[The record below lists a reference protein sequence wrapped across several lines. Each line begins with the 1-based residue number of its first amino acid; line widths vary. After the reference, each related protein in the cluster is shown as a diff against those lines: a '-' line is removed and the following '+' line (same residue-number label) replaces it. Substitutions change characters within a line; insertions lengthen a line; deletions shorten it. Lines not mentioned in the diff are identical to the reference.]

1 VHSSSAATSPPARP
15 IWWIT
20 HEFAPFRGG
29 AAIYVQ
35 EIARA
40 AAVFSPGVQVVAADY
55 CGRLS
60 LAEQSRLSA
69 ADAAEPYRVVRL
81 KCSGR
86 LTPAGI
92 LRLAVGLCR
101 LRAEM
106 RGASPVLMSVGAQMA
121 AFLLDLAGQ
130 FPTGRTVCFFHGSEL
145 LRFRRH
151 VIWRLLARRFYA
163 RAGGFAV
170 ASRYVQNLAAESGLL
185 PSGARICVAPCAVPT
200 VYRHSAAA
208 NLPSPHD
215 ESTPKNIR
223 ILTVARLHPRKG
235 QLQVAEAL
243 ALLAPALRRRLVYR
257 VVGAGDQA
265 YRHQVEAVC
274 SAAGVRSEFLGDI
287 DERALATLYANCTI
301 YVQASRT
308 LARSVE
314 GFGISLLEAGFF
326 GRPIA
331 AFRSGGVGEAVAD
344 GNSAILVEEGN
355 VAGLSAAIARLVA
368 DPELRRDLGAAGRAF
383 ADKFS
388 WQTSAEQLGRFIQ
401 DLQRQ

>member
-1 VHSSSAATSPPARP
+1 VQPSPAATSAPTRP

-20 HEFAPFRGG
+20 HEFTPFRGG

-40 AAVFSPGVQVVAADY
+40 AVVFSPGSRVVAADY
-55 CGRLS
+55 RGRLS
-60 LAEQSRLSA
+60 RAERSRLSA

-81 KCSGR
+81 KSSGR

-92 LRLAVGLCR
+92 LGLAWGLYR
-101 LRAEM
+101 LRGET
-106 RGASPVLMSVGAQMA
+106 RGACLVLMSVGAQMA
-121 AFLLDLAGQ
+121 AFLLDLVGL
-130 FPTGRTVCFFHGSEL
+130 FPTRGTICFLHGSEL

-151 VIWRLLARRFYA
+151 FIWRLLARRFYA
-163 RAGGFAV
+163 RAAGFAV
-170 ASRYVQNLAAESGLL
+170 ASRYVEGLAAGSNLL
-185 PSGARICVAPCAVPT
+185 PANARICLAPCAVPAI
-200 VYRHSAAA
+200 YRSSPEAV
-208 NLPSPHD
+208 LPSPRD

-223 ILTVARLHPRKG
+223 LLTVARLHPRKG
-235 QLQVAEAL
+235 QLQVAQAL
-243 ALLAPALRRRLVYR
+243 ALLDAELRQRLVYR

-265 YRHQVEAVC
+265 YQRQVEAVC
-274 SAAGVRSEFLGDI
+274 SAAGVRTEFMGDI
-287 DERALATLYANCTI
+287 DERALATLYTHCTI

-331 AFRSGGVGEAVAD
+331 AFRSGGVNEAVAD
-344 GNSAILVEEGN
+344 GSSAILVEEGDI
-355 VAGLSAAIARLVA
+355 AGLSAAIARLVA
-368 DPELRRDLGAAGRAF
+368 DPGMRRDLGAAGRVL

-388 WQTSAEQLGRFIQ
+388 WQTSAEQLAQFIQ
-401 DLQRQ
+401 DLQPE